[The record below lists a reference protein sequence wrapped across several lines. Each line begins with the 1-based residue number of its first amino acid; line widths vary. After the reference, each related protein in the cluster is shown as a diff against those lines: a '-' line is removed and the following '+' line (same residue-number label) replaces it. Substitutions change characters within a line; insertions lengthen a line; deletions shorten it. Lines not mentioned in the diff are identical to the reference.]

1 MTAGIGTWRSPAVGG
16 VTVSMVGASDAEV
29 YAKYAAELVG
39 FAAATV
45 GPFDAEDV
53 VAAAVLWVMSSPS
66 WASVVNQRAYLYR
79 AVLNEALNV
88 RRTTARRLLREV
100 QAARP
105 ESAETTPSDLDV
117 LEALRRLSVR
127 QRAVVYL
134 SYWMDLPVR
143 EVAEVLAIAPR
154 SVERDLTVARRRIKE
169 LIG

>member
-1 MTAGIGTWRSPAVGG
+1 VGG

-29 YAKYAAELVG
+29 YSKYASELVG

-53 VAAAVLWVMSSPS
+53 VAAAVLRVMSSPS
-66 WASVVNQRAYLYR
+66 WASVENRRAYLYR
-79 AVLNEALNV
+79 AVLNEALN
-88 RRTTARRLLREV
+88 ARRATERRLRREAH
-100 QAARP
+100 AARA
-105 ESAETTPSDLDV
+105 ESYETAPSDRDV

-134 SYWMDLPVR
+134 SYWIDLPVR
-143 EVAEVLAIAPR
+143 EVAEVLGIAPR

-169 LIG
+169 LLA